1 MPTSVPLEA
10 PVRLSGFVP
19 PLCTPFTPGGDVDTG
34 SLRRLVEHLLAGGA
48 SALFALGTSGEAAH
62 LTAGQRR
69 TVVRTVVEAA
79 GGRVPV
85 LAGVIDMTTPR
96 VLEHA
101 RDAAEAGADVLVA
114 TAPFYS
120 GVHPEETAGH
130 FRCVRGGGG
139 LPLLAYD
146 IPSSVHSKLPGEV
159 LLSLASEG
167 TLVGLKDSSGDT
179 NALRRLLV
187 ERRLRG
193 LESSFSVLT
202 GSELTVDAALLMGA
216 DGVVAGLGNVD
227 PAGYARVCA
236 LSRAG
241 DWKAAVAEQD
251 RLAALFALVEAGSG
265 ISWTASAIGGFKVA
279 LRLLGVI
286 DCAATAPPLGALGE
300 EGVRVVRELLVEAGL
315 L

>member
-1 MPTSVPLEA
+1 MEA

-19 PLCTPFTPGGDVDTG
+19 PLCTPFTPGGEIDTA

-48 SALFALGTSGEAAH
+48 SALFALGTSGETAH

-69 TVVRTVVEAA
+69 TVVRTVVDAA
-79 GGRVPV
+79 GGQVPV

-120 GVHPEETAGH
+120 GVHPEETADH
-130 FRCVRGGGG
+130 FRRVRDGAG

-146 IPSSVHSKLPGEV
+146 IPPCVHSKLPGDV
-159 LLSLASEG
+159 LLSLAAEG
-167 TLVGLKDSSGDT
+167 TLIGLKDSSGDT

-187 ERRLRG
+187 ERHRRG
-193 LESSFSVLT
+193 LESVFSVLT

-227 PAGYARVCA
+227 PAGYTRVYELART
-236 LSRAG
+236 G
-241 DWKAAVAEQD
+241 EWKAAVAEQD

-265 ISWTASAIGGFKVA
+265 MSGTASAIGGFKAA

-286 DCAATAPPLGALGE
+286 DCAATAPPLTALGE
-300 EGVRVVRELLVEAGL
+300 EGVGVVRELLVEAGL

>member
-1 MPTSVPLEA
+1 M
-10 PVRLSGFVP
+10 RLSGFVP
-19 PLCTPFTPGGDVDTG
+19 PLCTPFTPGGEVDTG

-69 TVVRTVVEAA
+69 TVVRTVVDAA
-79 GGRVPV
+79 GGLVPV

-120 GVHPEETAGH
+120 GVHPVETADH
-130 FRCVRGGGG
+130 FRRVRDGAG

-146 IPSSVHSKLPGEV
+146 IPPCVHSKLPGEV
-159 LLSLASEG
+159 LLSLASDG
-167 TLVGLKDSSGDT
+167 TLIGLKDSSGDT

-187 ERRLRG
+187 ERRRRG
-193 LESSFSVLT
+193 LESVFSVLT

-236 LSRAG
+236 HARAG
-241 DWKAAVAEQD
+241 RWEAAVAEQD
-251 RLAALFALVEAGSG
+251 RLAGLFALVEAGSDMSG
-265 ISWTASAIGGFKVA
+265 TASAIGGFKAA
-279 LRLLGVI
+279 LHLLGVI
-286 DCAATAPPLGALGE
+286 DCPVTAVPLQELPGD
-300 EGVRVVRELLVEAGL
+300 GVAVVRKLLEGAGL

>member
-1 MPTSVPLEA
+1 MEV

-19 PLCTPFTPGGDVDTG
+19 PLCTPFTAGGDVDTG

-69 TVVRTVVEAA
+69 TVLRTVVEAA
-79 GGRVPV
+79 DGRVPV
-85 LAGVIDMTTPR
+85 LAGVIDMTAPR

-114 TAPFYS
+114 TAPFYT
-120 GVHPEETAGH
+120 GVHPGETAEHYRRIRAGS
-130 FRCVRGGGG
+130 G

-146 IPSSVHSKLPGEV
+146 IPSCVHSKLPGDV
-159 LLSLASEG
+159 LLSLAAEG
-167 TLVGLKDSSGDT
+167 TLAGLKDSSGDT

-187 ERRLRG
+187 ERRRRG
-193 LESSFSVLT
+193 LESAFSVLT

-227 PAGYARVCA
+227 PAGYARVYRQA
-236 LSRAG
+236 RAG
-241 DWKAAVAEQD
+241 RWDAAVAEQD
-251 RLAALFALVEAGSG
+251 RLARLFALVEAGKG
-265 ISWTASAIGGFKVA
+265 VSWTASAIGGFKTA

-286 DCAATAPPLGALGE
+286 DCAATAPSLGALGE
-300 EGVRVVRELLVEAGL
+300 EGERAVRELLVEAGL